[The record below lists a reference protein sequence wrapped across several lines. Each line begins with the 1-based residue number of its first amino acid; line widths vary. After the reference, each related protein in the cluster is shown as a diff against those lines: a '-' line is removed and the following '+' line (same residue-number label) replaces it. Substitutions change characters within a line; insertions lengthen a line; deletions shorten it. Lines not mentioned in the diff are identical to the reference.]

1 MRMRA
6 VFLPLMVL
14 LLGTLL
20 TACGFQL
27 RGQAPVFATVSLTS
41 TAGMS
46 ELAQIIRSSWQ
57 AQGIHFVSVKNS
69 DFKVQLLKESNN
81 HYIMSGFNSSSSTQQ
96 YQVVETLYFAIL
108 DKKGNYLVKNGQ
120 LSASA
125 LATQNNTQQYN
136 PDLIESLRSQLASQL
151 LWRLGALK
159 A

>member
-1 MRMRA
+1 MRA
-6 VFLPLMVL
+6 VFLPLMAL

-27 RGQAPVFATVSLTS
+27 RGQAPVFSTVSLTS

-46 ELAQIIRSSWQ
+46 ELAQIIHSSWQ

-96 YQVVETLYFAIL
+96 YQVVETLYFSIL
-108 DKKGNYLVKNGQ
+108 DQKGNYLVKNGQ